1 MKKFAILLLALVVLA
16 LLIYFT
22 FIIAILEIAVGAI
35 ILLVAAG
42 ILWWL
47 WGKIKDKL
55 D

>member
-1 MKKFAILLLALVVLA
+1 MKKFLILLLALVVLG

-22 FIIAILEIAVGAI
+22 FIIAVLEIAVGAI
-35 ILLVAAG
+35 ILLVSAG
-42 ILWWL
+42 LLWWL